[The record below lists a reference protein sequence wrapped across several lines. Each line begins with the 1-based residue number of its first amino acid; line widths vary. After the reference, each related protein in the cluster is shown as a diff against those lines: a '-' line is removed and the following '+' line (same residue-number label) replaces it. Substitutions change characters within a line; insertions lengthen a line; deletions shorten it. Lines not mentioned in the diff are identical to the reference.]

1 MENIVVLGSTGSIG
15 SNTLDILKRSH
26 KYKLLGLSFNK
37 NIDLAIEQ
45 IKEFKPAYVCCAEG
59 CYADIIKNK
68 FDNITVLSGEEGLC
82 EIASLD
88 DADCVVNALVG
99 TSGLLPTYFAIKNK
113 KRFAL
118 ANKESLVI
126 AGHLFYEMAKKNSV
140 EIIPIDSEHSA
151 IYQCLENRNRDDV
164 SSIILTASGGP
175 FLNRK
180 DFNNIS
186 VEDALVHPNWSM
198 GKKIT
203 IDSATLMNKG
213 FEIIE
218 ARWLF
223 DMTYDKINV
232 LIHKESV
239 VHSAVEFIDGSILA
253 QLGVADMRIPISYAL
268 FKPHR
273 LKLDLKLSLSEIGHL
288 SFEKPNFNMF
298 PTLNFAYDALKKEDK
313 NLGLILNAADEVAV
327 DYFVAH
333 KIKFKSIFDILKYAL
348 DNFEDNLSDN
358 IYEIAQET
366 AIIER
371 EIKNL
376 IEKDFLEA

>member
-15 SNTLDILKRSH
+15 SNTLDVLKRSR

-37 NIDLAIEQ
+37 NINLAVEQ
-45 IKEFKPAYVCCAEG
+45 IKEFKPAYVCCADRH
-59 CYADIIKNK
+59 YVDIIKEK
-68 FDNITVLSGEEGLC
+68 FNDITVLSGEDGMC
-82 EIASLD
+82 ELASLN

-99 TSGLLPTYFAIKNK
+99 TSGLLPTYFAIKSK
-113 KRFAL
+113 KKFAL

-126 AGHLFYEMAKKNSV
+126 AGRLFYEMAKKNSV

-151 IYQCLENRNRDDV
+151 IYQCLENRDRDDV

-180 DFNNIS
+180 NFDNIS
-186 VEDALVHPNWSM
+186 VKDALNHPNWSM

-253 QLGVADMRIPISYAL
+253 QLGVADMRIPINYAL

-273 LKLDLKLSLSEIGHL
+273 LKLDLKLNLSRIGHL
-288 SFEKPNFNMF
+288 SFEKPDFNMF
-298 PTLNFAYDALKKEDK
+298 PTLGFAYDALKKEDK
-313 NLGLILNAADEVAV
+313 NLGLLLNAADEVAV
-327 DYFVAH
+327 SYFIAH
-333 KIKFKSIFDILKYAL
+333 KIKFKSIFDILKYAVN
-348 DNFEDNLSDN
+348 NFEDNLSDD
-358 IYEIAQET
+358 IYEIARET
-366 AIIER
+366 SMIETKIR
-371 EIKNL
+371 NL
-376 IEKDFLEA
+376 IEKDFLEV

>member
-15 SNTLDILKRSH
+15 SNTLDILKRSR

-37 NIDLAIEQ
+37 NINLAVEQ
-45 IKEFKPAYVCCAEG
+45 IKEFKPVYVCCADRH
-59 CYADIIKNK
+59 YVDIIREK
-68 FDNITVLSGEEGLC
+68 FNDIVVLSGEDGMC
-82 EIASLD
+82 ELASLN

-99 TSGLLPTYFAIKNK
+99 TSGLLPTYFAIKSRK
-113 KRFAL
+113 KFAL

-126 AGHLFYEMAKKNSV
+126 AGRLFYEMARKNSV

-151 IYQCLENRNRDDV
+151 IYQCLENRDRNDV

-180 DFNNIS
+180 NFDNIN
-186 VEDALVHPNWSM
+186 VKDALNHPNWSM

-253 QLGVADMRIPISYAL
+253 QLGVADMRIPINYAL

-273 LKLDLKLSLSEIGHL
+273 LKLDLKLNLSKIGHL
-288 SFEKPNFNMF
+288 SFEEPDFNMF
-298 PTLNFAYDALKKEDK
+298 PTLGFAYDALKKEDK
-313 NLGLILNAADEVAV
+313 NLGLLLNAADEVAV
-327 DYFVAH
+327 SYFIAH

-348 DNFEDNLSDN
+348 YNFENNLSDN
-358 IYEIAQET
+358 IYEIARET
-366 AIIER
+366 SMIET
-371 EIKNL
+371 EIRNL
-376 IEKDFLEA
+376 IEKDFLEV

>member
-15 SNTLDILKRSH
+15 SNTLDILRKSH

-37 NIDLAIEQ
+37 NIDLAMEQ
-45 IKEFKPAYVCCAEG
+45 IKEFKPSYVCCADS
-59 CYADIIKNK
+59 CYADIIKEK
-68 FDNITVLSGEEGLC
+68 FSNITVLMSQDGLC
-82 EIASLD
+82 EMASLD
-88 DADCVVNALVG
+88 GADYVVNALVG
-99 TSGLLPTYFAIKNK
+99 TSGLLPTYFAIKSQK
-113 KRFAL
+113 KFAL

-126 AGHLFYEMAKKNSV
+126 AGRLFYEMAKKNSV

-151 IYQCLENRNRDDV
+151 IYQCLENREKDDV

-180 DFNNIS
+180 NFDNIS
-186 VEDALVHPNWSM
+186 VEDALNHPNWSM

-213 FEIIE
+213 FEIME

-232 LIHKESV
+232 LVHKESV

-253 QLGVADMRIPISYAL
+253 QLGVADMRIPINYAL
-268 FKPHR
+268 FKPRR
-273 LKLDLKLSLSEIGHL
+273 LKLNFKLDLSTIGKLT
-288 SFEKPNFNMF
+288 FEKPDFDMF

-313 NLGLILNAADEVAV
+313 NLGLLLNAADEIAV
-327 DYFVAH
+327 NYFVAH
-333 KIKFKSIFDILKYAL
+333 KIKFKSIFDILKYAVY
-348 DNFEDNLSDN
+348 NFEDNLSDD
-358 IYEIAQET
+358 IYEIAEET
-366 AIIER
+366 AMVER